1 MVIVDLVSNILDFFL
16 SPTPHSLS
24 FSLSPLSRSISIP
37 LLVSVALRS
46 FSSISDPFL
55 QSDILASQNDVTGA
69 TSFAYNAKKLRSSS
83 RSLKNSQPLCRSNIL
98 YHRPHPLH
106 RLPPWHWRNRR
117 ARHLHR
123 RPHGLLHPWF
133 PQLQTRCVLW
143 WFWWFL
149 GFWWFLFFVW
159 SVDEGRVWWWCLV
172 RVIFSTYWHILWQNS
187 LYLGRSKLGLMYQ
200 EVCEIYFTSGIIK
213 VLKIEPRNKWRK
225 VNSVKLDTSSTLLSI
240 ET

>member
-106 RLPPWHWRNRR
+106 RLPP
-117 ARHLHR
+117 
-123 RPHGLLHPWF
+123 
-133 PQLQTRCVLW
+133 
-143 WFWWFL
+143 
-149 GFWWFLFFVW
+149 
-159 SVDEGRVWWWCLV
+159 
-172 RVIFSTYWHILWQNS
+172 
-187 LYLGRSKLGLMYQ
+187 
-200 EVCEIYFTSGIIK
+200 
-213 VLKIEPRNKWRK
+213 
-225 VNSVKLDTSSTLLSI
+225 
-240 ET
+240 